1 MSASGCRTK
10 QTFNHPKNPGIDV
23 IVQKQTACL
32 ARYLDDGRV
41 IGRTSRIYVASSAQ
55 KLWA

>member
-10 QTFNHPKNPGIDV
+10 QTFNQLMNPGIDV
-23 IVQKQTACL
+23 MCQKQIACL

-41 IGRTSRIYVASSAQ
+41 IGRTSRIYAASAAQ
-55 KLWA
+55 KFWA

>member
-10 QTFNHPKNPGIDV
+10 QTFNQPMNPGIDV
-23 IVQKQTACL
+23 MCQKQTACL

-41 IGRTSRIYVASSAQ
+41 IGRTSRI
-55 KLWA
+55 

>member
-10 QTFNHPKNPGIDV
+10 QTFNQPMNPGIDV
-23 IVQKQTACL
+23 MCQKQIACL

-41 IGRTSRIYVASSAQ
+41 IGRTSRI
-55 KLWA
+55 